1 MSESST
7 PAPEPEAPVQS
18 QPEPQPEQPSAFTA
32 PPVPLPAPLPVPQ
45 PRVGLGILAGV
56 AAMAAGALVYGTI
69 MAKTDHEVGLVALLV
84 GALVGAALGKVGG
97 RSPVLPVVGV
107 ALGVFGVFAGQMLG
121 GAMWISDYTNGVVS
135 TTSVFTDH
143 FGDLFDAW
151 KEDFDIMS
159 AVFFA
164 IAGFEGFVITKRL
177 AG

>member
-1 MSESST
+1 MSESSN

-18 QPEPQPEQPSAFTA
+18 QPEPQPEQPDAFTA
-32 PPVPLPAPLPVPQ
+32 PPAPLPAPLPAPQ
-45 PRVGLGILAGV
+45 ARVGLGILAGV
-56 AAMAAGALVYGTI
+56 AAMAAGALVYGLI
-69 MAKTDHEVGLVALLV
+69 MARTEHEVGLVALLV
-84 GALVGAALGKVGG
+84 GAL
-97 RSPVLPVVGV
+97 VGV

-135 TTSVFTDH
+135 TTSVFTGH